1 MQKSGAIGFEVDED
15 PQTGSDM
22 LLFSNLSLTEEV
34 RAKRERAREILGLQP
49 ELNRFRVV
57 YSPFPLEGDVLAL
70 QTRSILQIM
79 MAMAGFVDVPADKA
93 DRVAAVAPLPAG
105 MRQPFTVRT
114 SREPPDDAFA
124 RFYYHGDWYW
134 IDHADLPS
142 KRVFTLMLFM
152 TTLTNRAGTENAP
165 VLTIPTN

>member
-1 MQKSGAIGFEVDED
+1 MLAKKLAKSIFDQARVIEFR
-15 PQTGSDM
+15 
-22 LLFSNLSLTEEV
+22 EV
-34 RAKRERAREILGLQP
+34 RD
-49 ELNRFRVV
+49 VV
-57 YSPFPLEGDVLAL
+57 FDPGPANLFVTCRHPLEAL
-70 QTRSILQIM
+70 
-79 MAMAGFVDVPADKA
+79 GGYDFDVPL
-93 DRVAAVAPLPAG
+93 LPG
-105 MRQPFTVRT
+105 EHVT
-114 SREPPDDAFA
+114 DDAFA